1 MNVYFKRS
9 GNFYGAE
16 LGSSILPYGE
26 QTFSSDTFFRVL
38 KESTEKVYLKIF
50 VPSLFLIF
58 LFLFSQMICSILMFT
73 A

>member
-16 LGSSILPYGE
+16 LGLSTLPYGE

-38 KESTEKVYLKIF
+38 KVSTEKVYLKIF
-50 VPSLFLIF
+50 VPLLFLIF